1 MFAVTKDLVKDRL
14 ILDGRGSHVY
24 EVPLNAR
31 TKQLASAEKVAGI
44 FLQKGTV
51 LLASGRD
58 LKDFFY
64 QFIVTRERTIRNALS
79 SPLDRDQLR
88 FVLGDKP
95 DIPAKAYVELSTMAM
110 GDCSA
115 CEYAQCSHLSV
126 LRGHGVFTEAQL
138 NTSGSSLMI

>member
-1 MFAVTKDLVKDRL
+1 M
-14 ILDGRGSHVY
+14 
-24 EVPLNAR
+24 
-31 TKQLASAEKVAGI
+31 AEVAGI

-51 LLASGRD
+51 LL
-58 LKDFFY
+58 
-64 QFIVTRERTIRNALS
+64 
-79 SPLDRDQLR
+79 
-88 FVLGDKP
+88 
-95 DIPAKAYVELSTMAM
+95 AYVELSTMAM